1 MKINK
6 RAAGFAIIALIILA
20 YALIFHRPQAEA
32 ELPYTHNEGKAQGT
46 YYSAVYQ
53 HP

>member
-20 YALIFHRPQAEA
+20 YALIFHPPQAEA
-32 ELPYTHNEGKAQGT
+32 ELHFTHNEGKAKGT
-46 YYSAVYQ
+46 
-53 HP
+53 